1 MKKKHHHGFGR
12 FDFFLNQLEQLF
24 SKAVRQKNP
33 ALWLYRN
40 NARTPLFMLE
50 ALSRAC
56 EFIYKEKR
64 FVKLYVRF
72 KQLEDMLGAIDYYDA
87 FAREFSTRKQMPKNV
102 VDYLHAMT
110 REKVQ
115 SLNEILKEKKW
126 IVADNSR
133 IEKIRIKLAKT
144 DWLKEED
151 EIKALN
157 NYYKKSIDEITKF
170 SESSAFHFENIE
182 TDVHELRRK
191 LRWLSIYPQ
200 AFRGN
205 IQLTKTGKYPDY
217 LKKYLTKEI
226 TTSAFN
232 KMPDANGNR
241 HFLLL
246 DQNYFYALS
255 WMIAELGRL
264 KDNGL
269 RVIVI
274 KEALQQESSLNDA
287 AAIKKSYQLAGKD
300 QQTIP
305 QLLKKADEICKKYFS
320 EKNLDHLVIG
330 ISHVK

>member
-1 MKKKHHHGFGR
+1 MKKNDHGFSH
-12 FDFFLNQLEQLF
+12 FDFFLSQLEQLF
-24 SKAVRQKNP
+24 IKASRQKNP

-50 ALSRAC
+50 ALSRAYTN
-56 EFIYKEKR
+56 IYVEKR
-64 FVKLYVRF
+64 FSKLDAKF

-87 FAREFSTRKQMPKNV
+87 FAKEFSSRRKMPKNV

-126 IVADNSR
+126 IGTDNGR

-144 DWLKEED
+144 DWMKEVD
-151 EIKALN
+151 EIIALK
-157 NYYKKSIDEITKF
+157 YYYQKSIDEIIKF
-170 SESSAFHFENIE
+170 SRSSAFHFKNVE

-200 AFRGN
+200 AFHGN
-205 IQLTKTGKYPDY
+205 IQLSKTDKYPAHI
-217 LKKYLTKEI
+217 KKYLTKEI
-226 TTSAFN
+226 INSPFN
-232 KMPDANGNR
+232 KMPDAGDSK

-255 WMIAELGRL
+255 WIIAELGRL

-274 KEALQQESSLNDA
+274 KEALQQESALSDSDVT
-287 AAIKKSYQLAGKD
+287 KKAYQIAGQD

-305 QLLKKADEICKKYFS
+305 QLLEKADDICKKYFN